1 MLCILSQASNCIA
14 AINPREHITTTH
26 PGDMPTPDEVLGTA
40 MYILSLRG
48 NQSSQTPTSACFSSQ
63 SEGSVP
69 GRMQMETVFEKL
81 VSGTEFQN
89 SFQ

>member
-1 MLCILSQASNCIA
+1 
-14 AINPREHITTTH
+14 
-26 PGDMPTPDEVLGTA
+26 
-40 MYILSLRG
+40 MYVLSLRS
-48 NQSSQTPTSACFSSQ
+48 NQSSQTPTRACFSSQ

-81 VSGTEFQN
+81 VSGAEFQN